1 MGWLEGFSDLL
12 RNLRVDNAR
21 FPARSWQSNGPF
33 PRRVRPRSS
42 DANPQDDPSGKQPD
56 DELIIAVDNVGNAD
70 AALAAGNFS
79 LAVWTAGT
87 SRFTF
92 YYDDAE
98 SHLILAGRAILT
110 PVDRAG
116 RALGPSAPVGP
127 GQRARTPPQA
137 AVLWEVLEPVTKRTT
152 CREPFRMVASGW
164 ILQPPKRW
172 AAWPPP
178 AAAADA
184 DVGPAD
190 AAAAGFPPLA
200 GNHTQL
206 RPG

>member
-1 MGWLEGFSDLL
+1 MGWLEGFSDLI
-12 RNLRVDNAR
+12 RNLRVDNSK
-21 FPARSWQSNGPF
+21 FPARSWQSNEPL
-33 PRRVRPRSS
+33 PRGGRSQPLN
-42 DANPQDDPSGKQPD
+42 AKPQDDPAGIAPD
-56 DELIIAVDNVGNAD
+56 GELSVLVNDIGDMEAAV
-70 AALAAGNFS
+70 AAGNFS
-79 LAVWTAGT
+79 LAVWTASA

-98 SHLILAGRAILT
+98 SHLVLSGRAILT

-116 RALGPSAPVGP
+116 RALGPPAPVGP
-127 GQRARTPPQA
+127 GQCARTPPRA
-137 AVLWEVLEPVTKRTT
+137 AVLWDILEPVTKRTT

-172 AAWPPP
+172 AAWAPAPVADAEE
-178 AAAADA
+178 AAA
-184 DVGPAD
+184 
-190 AAAAGFPPLA
+190 PPLA